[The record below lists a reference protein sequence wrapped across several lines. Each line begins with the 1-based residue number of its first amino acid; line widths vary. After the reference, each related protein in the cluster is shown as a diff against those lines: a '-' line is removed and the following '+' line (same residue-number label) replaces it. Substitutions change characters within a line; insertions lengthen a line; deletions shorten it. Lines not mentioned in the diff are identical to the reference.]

1 MTRAHGRIPTPVK
14 LAYTALVA
22 VVVPVYVVEHGPA
35 NFLWFSDIAL
45 LATLAAL
52 WRESRLLA
60 SMMAVGTL
68 AFELMWNLDY
78 VARLV
83 TGAHLTG
90 ITRYMFDEREPLF
103 VRGLSMFHV
112 VLPPLLLWVLHRL
125 GYDRRALPMQTALAW
140 VVLPVSYV
148 VTDPSANL
156 NWVLG
161 PREPQTW
168 MPPLLY
174 LALLMLGFPLVVYL
188 PTHLVL
194 DRLFGPRTGRLRDGA
209 GREERGPTTGQPGRE
224 RQPAT
229 GSWDAE

>member
-1 MTRAHGRIPTPVK
+1 MRARGRIPMPVK

-22 VVVPVYVVEHGPA
+22 VVTPVYVVEHGLA

-45 LATLAAL
+45 LVTLVAL

-90 ITRYMFDEREPLF
+90 ITRYMFDERDSLF

-112 VLPPLLLWVLHRL
+112 ALPPLLLWTLHRL
-125 GYDRRALPMQTALAW
+125 GYDRRALRMQTALAW

-174 LALLMLGFPLVVYL
+174 LALLMLGFPLIVYL

-194 DRLFGPRTGRLRDGA
+194 DRLFGRPKGRRAAPRG
-209 GREERGPTTGQPGRE
+209 ERGRTTGQPVRE

-229 GSWDAE
+229 GLWDAE